1 MLRTIATVSGVAI
14 IASLTFIQ
22 VMSNGGFAATT
33 TPLTVSV
40 GVGLIVGS
48 VATAIAWKGNFKLL
62 AAMFVICMTSAELF
76 LLLTSGER
84 LVTSR
89 DLISAPLVQASLA
102 RTAATKRVQ
111 DAIEAKQKV
120 DAQVLSSASLS
131 GCKVKCAELLTAN
144 TKAATEE
151 LNTARELLAKLP
163 KVEASASP
171 LADRLN
177 ISHTAFDLL
186 LASLYSISG
195 TLLGSTLIAFGSS
208 ATSAKSEQEQ
218 VAAFLVSAL
227 KPQVGSTVPQTALE
241 AAYTKYCVTQKIV
254 PLDYT
259 AFTAQV
265 TMLLAAANLAVINV
279 SGVKAIVDVT
289 LK

>member
-1 MLRTIATVSGVAI
+1 MLRATSTFAGVSI

-22 VMSNGGFAATT
+22 VANGGFAATT

-62 AAMFVICMTSAELF
+62 AAMFVVCMTSAELF

-89 DLISAPLVQASLA
+89 DLISAPLVQASLV
-102 RTAATKRVQ
+102 RTNAVKRVQ
-111 DAIEAKQKV
+111 DAIEAKNKA
-120 DAQVLSSASLS
+120 DSAVLSSAGLA
-131 GCKVKCAELLTAN
+131 GCRVKCAELLNASVT
-144 TKAATEE
+144 AATNE
-151 LNTARELLAKLP
+151 LNNARDLLAKLP

-208 ATSAKSEQEQ
+208 ATAAKSEQEQ
-218 VAAFLVSAL
+218 VAAFLVHAL
-227 KPQVGSTVPQTALE
+227 KPSAGTSVPQTALE
-241 AAYTKYCVTQKIV
+241 SAYTKYCLNQKII

-259 AFTAQV
+259 NFTAQV
-265 TMLLAAANLAVINV
+265 GILLAAANLAVINV
-279 SGVKAIVDVT
+279 SGVKAIVGVT